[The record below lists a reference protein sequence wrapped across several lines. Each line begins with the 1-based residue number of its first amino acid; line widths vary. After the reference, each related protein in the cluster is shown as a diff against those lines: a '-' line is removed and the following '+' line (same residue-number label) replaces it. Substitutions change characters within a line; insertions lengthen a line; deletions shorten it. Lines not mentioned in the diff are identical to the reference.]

1 MALSLAASISSRAWR
16 SVSAGRAASAGSD
29 SDSGSGSDDGLGV
42 VGSSGA
48 SFCICGITQ
57 GCQRGSVLD
66 EVLITTHAS
75 QSNLPTFSQ
84 TAGHLYN
91 GFLFLFDP

>member
-16 SVSAGRAASAGSD
+16 SVSAGRAASAGSN

-42 VGSSGA
+42 AGSGA

-57 GCQRGSVLD
+57 GCQRSSELD

-75 QSNLPTFSQ
+75 QSNLPTFCQS
-84 TAGHLYN
+84 TGHLYY
-91 GFLFLFDP
+91 GFLFLFNP